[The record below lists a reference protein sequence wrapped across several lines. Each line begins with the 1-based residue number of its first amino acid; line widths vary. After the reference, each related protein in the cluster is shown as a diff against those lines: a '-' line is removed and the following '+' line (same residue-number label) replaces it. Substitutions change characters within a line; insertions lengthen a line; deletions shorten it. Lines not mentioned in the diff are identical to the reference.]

1 MLLITGTRKRHAPCI
16 TIRMR
21 TFLQDSS
28 YGLRGL
34 LKNGG
39 FTAIALVTLALGIG
53 ATSAI
58 FSVVYAVLLRSL
70 PYRDPARLV
79 AVYEDISKEGFPW
92 NTPAPGN
99 YSAWKAQ
106 TRIFEDVAASKWA
119 TDDLTASGSTP
130 EKLESASV
138 THNLFPTLGV
148 APAFGRTFLPEEDRP
163 EGPKVA
169 IISHRLWRRR
179 FGSSP
184 GIIGQQILLNDLK
197 YTVVGVL
204 PSGFSYPNSDTDV
217 WRPIAF
223 TPKELAEFGSHY
235 LDVLAR
241 LQPGVSIEQA
251 NAALMVLRD
260 RLARQNRDVEGI
272 KRFFAEPLQYSYT
285 RDSRQGLMV
294 LFAAVG
300 FILLIACANIANL
313 LLSRAGARQR
323 EIAIRRA
330 VGAGRARIV
339 RQLLTE
345 SALLAIGGGILGILL
360 ANWTFAFLKNLVPP
374 DLTASV
380 SITMDWPVLLF
391 SIGVTLLS
399 SFLFGLAPALQ
410 ITKIDLNE
418 VLKDGGRGMAGSK
431 RSRLGSVLVIGE
443 VMLSLMLL
451 VGSALLLRS
460 FANLRGINPGFRADH
475 VLTARLVAP
484 EPKYKDFTKRSGLYR
499 AVLDRVHSL
508 PGVESAAFTSA
519 LPLTWEGGTS
529 GVTPEGALV
538 HTNETYDAN
547 NRVVTP
553 GYFETMKIPLSRG
566 RFLEERDNQ
575 SAEPVAVINE
585 TMARKFWPNQDPIGK
600 RFKRASP
607 KNPNPWVRI
616 VGVVG
621 DVRQMRLNAPPRQEM
636 YFPYLQSADNW
647 MKLRD
652 LVVRTKVDPASLAGA
667 VRQGVWSVDHD
678 QPVSDV
684 MSLDDLLD
692 KEVTRWRVEGTL
704 LGALALLALTLACVG
719 MYGVLSY
726 LVTQRT
732 QEIGIRLALGANAG
746 DVFRNVTGHGLS
758 LVGVGIAIGLAAALA
773 VSRLLASLLFEV
785 NATDPAIYGG
795 ATAVFAVIAFTACA
809 IPARRAAKVDPV
821 IALRYE

>member
-1 MLLITGTRKRHAPCI
+1 
-16 TIRMR
+16 MR
-21 TFLQDSS
+21 TILQDLS

-34 LKNGG
+34 LKNRG
-39 FTAIALVTLALGIG
+39 FTAVALVTLALGIG

-79 AVYEDISKEGFPW
+79 AVYEDISQAGFPH

-99 YSAWKAQ
+99 YAAWRAQ
-106 TRIFEDVAASKWA
+106 TGIFQDVAASKG
-119 TDDLTASGSTP
+119 TSYDLTGSGESP
-130 EKLESASV
+130 EKLDAAAV
-138 THNLFPTLGV
+138 TQNLFTTLGTKPV
-148 APAFGRTFLPEEDRP
+148 LGRTFLREEDRP

-169 IISHRLWRRR
+169 VISHRLWRRR

-184 GIIGQQILLNDLK
+184 NIIGQQILLDDLK

-204 PSGFSYPNSDTDV
+204 PPGFSFPNSETDV
-217 WRPIAF
+217 WTPIAF

-235 LDVLAR
+235 LDVVAR

-260 RLARQNRDVEGI
+260 RLARQNQDVEMV
-272 KRFFAEPLQYSYT
+272 KRFFAELLQYSYT
-285 RDSRQGLMV
+285 RDSRQGLIV

-313 LLSRAGARQR
+313 LLSRAGTRQR

-345 SALLAIGGGILGILL
+345 SALLAIGGGAFGILL
-360 ANWTFAFLKNLVPP
+360 AKWTFVFLKNLVPP

-380 SITMDWPVLLF
+380 SITMDWPVVVF

-399 SFLFGLAPALQ
+399 SFVFGLAPTLQ
-410 ITKIDLNE
+410 ITKMDLNE
-418 VLKDGGRGMAGSK
+418 VLKEGGRGMAGSK
-431 RSRLGSVLVIGE
+431 RSRLGGALVVGE
-443 VMLSLMLL
+443 VALSLMLL
-451 VGSALLLRS
+451 AGSALLLRS
-460 FANLRGINPGFRADH
+460 FANLRGINPGFEADH
-475 VLTARLVAP
+475 VLTARLSAP
-484 EPKYKDFTKRSGLYR
+484 VPKYKDFTKRSALYR
-499 AVLDRVHSL
+499 AILDRVRAL

-519 LPLTWEGGTS
+519 LPLTWEGGTN
-529 GVTPEGALV
+529 GFTPEGALV
-538 HTNETYDAN
+538 HVDETYEAN

-553 GYFETMKIPLSRG
+553 GYFETMKIPLRRG
-566 RFLEERDNQ
+566 RFFDERDTQ
-575 SAEPVAVINE
+575 TAEPVAVINE
-585 TMARKFWPNQDPIGK
+585 TMARKFWPDQDPIGK
-600 RFKRASP
+600 RFKRAPSKDP
-607 KNPNPWVRI
+607 SPWVRV
-616 VGVVG
+616 VGIVG
-621 DVRQMRLNAPPRQEM
+621 DVRQMRLNEPPRQEM
-636 YFPYLQSADNW
+636 YFPDLQSENNW

-652 LVVRTKVDPASLAGA
+652 LVIRTKVDPESLASTI
-667 VRQGVWSVDHD
+667 RQAVWSVDRD

-692 KEVTRWRVEGTL
+692 KEVTRWRVEATL

-732 QEIGIRLALGANAG
+732 PEIGIRLALGANASN
-746 DVFRNVTGHGLS
+746 VFRNVTGHGMS
-758 LVGVGIAIGLAAALA
+758 LVAIGIAIGLTAALG

-785 NATDPAIYGG
+785 NATDPAIY
-795 ATAVFAVIAFTACA
+795 ASTAAVFAIIAFAACA